1 MILDEK
7 RGRPRRYKTAKQLR
21 RAVHGYFA
29 AISYYV
35 DATREVETGE
45 RDQYGHPVTER
56 VKAYN
61 QNGEVPKVLQWIEPP
76 SVLGLCLHLGIHRST
91 WARWEQDEELQEVCA
106 DAKMVIEHYL
116 EGRLSERHVQG
127 TIFNLTHNF
136 GWTDRTEVVVAG
148 NVEDYLARLSAENRE
163 QTM

>member
-1 MILDEK
+1 MAR
-7 RGRPRRYKTAKQLR
+7 RGRPRTYTPGKLR
-21 RAVHGYFA
+21 RAIEAYFA
-29 AISYYV
+29 SISYYE

-45 RDQYGHPVTER
+45 RDQYGHPITER

-61 QNGEVPKVLQWIEPP
+61 QNGEVPKILQWIEPP
-76 SVLGLCLHLGIHRST
+76 SVLGLCLRLGVHRST
-91 WARWEQDEELQEVCA
+91 WARWEQSEELAEICA

-136 GWTDRTEVVVAG
+136 GWTDKHEVVLAG
-148 NVEDYLARLSAENRE
+148 NVEDYLARLRAEGE
-163 QTM
+163 ELEM